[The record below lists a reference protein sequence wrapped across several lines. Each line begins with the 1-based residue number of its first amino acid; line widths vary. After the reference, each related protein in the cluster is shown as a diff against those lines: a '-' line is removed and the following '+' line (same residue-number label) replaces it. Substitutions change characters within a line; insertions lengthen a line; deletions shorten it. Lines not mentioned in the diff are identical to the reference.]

1 MLVACRRCS
10 LGASRFKLP
19 GHVRRPVRLAAANAR
34 SPPRTHWALPAHH
47 AATWANV
54 GACRGQRGRLVLH
67 PCVRAVW
74 VVVRSQALGR
84 GRAPALRAGGSRAGG
99 PLALGPTPGRRE
111 RGDKGA
117 KAGQRPQTADR
128 SGGRPGT
135 RPRTRAKGHT
145 RREAPRNR
153 NRTHPPKGPAEG
165 RGGPGVRA
173 ARPRPAG
180 RGGVGAPT
188 FAHVAASGRV
198 VSQVAVSGLRGGY
211 GAGMSSIWRGAHPRC
226 KMAARRPLR
235 REPMIGGVTCVRPA

>member
-111 RGDKGA
+111 RGDKGRRQA
-117 KAGQRPQTADR
+117 KDPRQPTAAGDDRGRGRGHEPRATRGERPRGTATAPTHPKAR
-128 SGGRPGT
+128 RKGEGT
-135 RPRTRAKGHT
+135 R
-145 RREAPRNR
+145 
-153 NRTHPPKGPAEG
+153 
-165 RGGPGVRA
+165 
-173 ARPRPAG
+173 
-180 RGGVGAPT
+180 
-188 FAHVAASGRV
+188 S
-198 VSQVAVSGLRGGY
+198 
-211 GAGMSSIWRGAHPRC
+211 
-226 KMAARRPLR
+226 
-235 REPMIGGVTCVRPA
+235 